1 MENVF
6 LKFKK
11 NNLLLPRLSLVT
23 NFIDRRSR
31 SRLFTSSAA
40 VKNWLT
46 GWLNYES
53 YYLTW
58 PMQYI
63 GGRLFIFVFAFI

>member
-6 LKFKK
+6 LKLKK

-40 VKNWLT
+40 VKKLVNWLAK
-46 GWLNYES
+46 L
-53 YYLTW
+53 
-58 PMQYI
+58 
-63 GGRLFIFVFAFI
+63 